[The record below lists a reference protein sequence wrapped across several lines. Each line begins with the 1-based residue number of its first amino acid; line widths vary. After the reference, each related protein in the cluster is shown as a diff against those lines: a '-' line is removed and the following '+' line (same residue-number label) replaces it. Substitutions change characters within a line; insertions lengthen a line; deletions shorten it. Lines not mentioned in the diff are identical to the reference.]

1 MWLISLLYKCEEDR
15 VRSFLVRF
23 GITFSIDNLVVKPI
37 VLGILSCGIAGVWPV
52 RLLVKEVKSNKLGN

>member
-1 MWLISLLYKCEEDR
+1 M
-15 VRSFLVRF
+15 RSFLVRF